1 LAEANPNFYGARNPH
16 VALHEESIN
25 HMKYPDTFR
34 RFFGEPSNNAEPMI
48 TGFGVI
54 FFTQLPD
61 PLNQAINTNYLTAMT
76 TQLDI
81 PDMTQESI
89 TYEGRNGGQ
98 WHVPGASKMSGD
110 LSLTLWEMEG
120 VPTYRILAR
129 WIHIMRNPI
138 YGFMTDVSWKQAN
151 YKGKLM
157 YIICTPDLR
166 VVRQSAA

>member
-1 LAEANPNFYGARNPH
+1 MAEANPNFYGARNPH

-34 RFFGEPSNNAEPMI
+34 RFFGEPSNNAESMI

-98 WHVPGASKMSGD
+98 W
-110 LSLTLWEMEG
+110 
-120 VPTYRILAR
+120 
-129 WIHIMRNPI
+129 
-138 YGFMTDVSWKQAN
+138 
-151 YKGKLM
+151 
-157 YIICTPDLR
+157 
-166 VVRQSAA
+166 VRRFAA

>member
-1 LAEANPNFYGARNPH
+1 MAEANPNFYGARNPH

-54 FFTQLPD
+54 FFTQLPN

-98 WHVPGASKMSGD
+98 W
-110 LSLTLWEMEG
+110 
-120 VPTYRILAR
+120 
-129 WIHIMRNPI
+129 
-138 YGFMTDVSWKQAN
+138 
-151 YKGKLM
+151 
-157 YIICTPDLR
+157 
-166 VVRQSAA
+166 VRRFAA